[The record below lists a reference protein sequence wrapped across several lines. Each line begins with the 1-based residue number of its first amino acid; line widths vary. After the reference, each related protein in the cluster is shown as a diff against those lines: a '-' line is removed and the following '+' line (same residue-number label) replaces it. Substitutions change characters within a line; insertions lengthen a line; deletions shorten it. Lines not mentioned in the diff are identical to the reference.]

1 MGGGVYEK
9 KLFFSKKVHMGALD
23 DVAKNIK
30 LIICD

>member
-1 MGGGVYEK
+1 MK
-9 KLFFSKKVHMGALD
+9 KNLFFSKKVHMGGGGALE